1 MRKQGPI
8 RRGLSIKRWGQR
20 LAQHLRLWV
29 PAFAG
34 TTMPYDKGASPRAEL
49 FREYKNLACTG
60 DIGPAAVELGDQ
72 RFQRIA
78 VHRPIERGLIGEL
91 VTGLMQGGIVHAPEP
106 PRLLD
111 AECFCGVGQMCRC
124 PGRPTSLTPSIY

>member
-1 MRKQGPI
+1 
-8 RRGLSIKRWGQR
+8 
-20 LAQHLRLWV
+20 
-29 PAFAG
+29 
-34 TTMPYDKGASPRAEL
+34 MPYDKGASPRAEL

-91 VTGLMQGGIVHAPEP
+91 VTGLMQGGIVHAPQP

-111 AECFCGVGQMCRC
+111 AEGFCAVGQMFPMIPLIERHAIGWVADRAPHDDRGCWQ
-124 PGRPTSLTPSIY
+124 G

>member
-1 MRKQGPI
+1 MPSNQKPFWTTSTHPLFTQPV
-8 RRGLSIKRWGQR
+8 S
-20 LAQHLRLWV
+20 
-29 PAFAG
+29 AG

-78 VHRPIERGLIGEL
+78 AHRPIERGLIGEL
-91 VTGLMQGGIVHAPEP
+91 VTGLMQGGIAHAPEP

-111 AECFCGVGQMCRC
+111 AECFCRVGQMFPIIPFIERHAF
-124 PGRPTSLTPSIY
+124 